1 MIDRNHALPLSHQAK
16 ILGLSR
22 GCIYY
27 QPVIPSIN
35 SSPLKNLGFSDT
47 PRVDEFFDHT
57 GIFTS
62 AGIMLSGVIWFS
74 LLA

>member
-1 MIDRNHALPLSHQAK
+1 
-16 ILGLSR
+16 
-22 GCIYY
+22 
-27 QPVIPSIN
+27 
-35 SSPLKNLGFSDT
+35 LGFSDT

>member
-1 MIDRNHALPLSHQAK
+1 MPEGCMSFFTIRVWFYRPTYWTGAV
-16 ILGLSR
+16 LG
-22 GCIYY
+22 
-27 QPVIPSIN
+27 
-35 SSPLKNLGFSDT
+35 
-47 PRVDEFFDHT
+47 